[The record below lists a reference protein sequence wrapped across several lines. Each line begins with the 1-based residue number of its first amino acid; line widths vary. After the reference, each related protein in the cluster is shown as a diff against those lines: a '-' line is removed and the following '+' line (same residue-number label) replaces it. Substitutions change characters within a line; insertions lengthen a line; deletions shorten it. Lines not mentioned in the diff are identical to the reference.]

1 MTVRLEN
8 GWVAVRFG
16 ERLGDG
22 ALSQASDLVEHRVD
36 RVDVEV
42 AIASRAED
50 GADLQDL
57 EQIEL
62 DVAHVSDV
70 VPHRFC
76 SSYLTPGELVRSV
89 SEAGMG
95 TQP

>member
-1 MTVRLEN
+1 VTVRLEN
-8 GWVAVRFG
+8 RWVAVRFG

-22 ALSQASDLVEHRVD
+22 ALSQASDFVEHRVD

-62 DVAHVSDV
+62 DVAQVSDV

-76 SSYLTPGELVRSV
+76 SSYLTPGELGRSV